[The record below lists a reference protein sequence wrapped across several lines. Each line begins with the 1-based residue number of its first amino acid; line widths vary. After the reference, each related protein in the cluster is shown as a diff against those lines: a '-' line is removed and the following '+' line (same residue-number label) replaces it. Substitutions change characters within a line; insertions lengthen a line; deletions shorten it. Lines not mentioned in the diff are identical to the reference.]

1 MINYCGYRLGMP
13 ILSKNRIG
21 QTIAQSMTYQVLAL
35 FKDLTESR
43 ASVATDGAPVRK

>member
-1 MINYCGYRLGMP
+1 MINYCGYKLGMP
-13 ILSKNRIG
+13 ILSKNRLG
-21 QTIAQSMTYQVLAL
+21 QKASQSLVFQVLAL